1 MIKKGLFLLLLT
13 LLHPP
18 RVQAAVELSGNF
30 AFGSIQSFGELISYL
45 VPTAF
50 IIGGIILAFFFFTAA
65 FDMIISQGDKNA
77 VSAAREKIVHAII
90 GFVLLILSFVI
101 VRYLPYFLFGEQPFW
116 FF

>member
-1 MIKKGLFLLLLT
+1 MKKTSLLLALVT
-13 LLHPP
+13 LLCPT

-30 AFGSIQSFGELISYL
+30 AFGSVKSFGELISYL

-50 IIGGIILAFFFFTAA
+50 IVAGIMLAFFFFTAS

-77 VSAAREKIVHAII
+77 TAAAREKIVHAII
-90 GFVLLILSFVI
+90 GFILLVLSFII
-101 VRYLPYFLFGEQPFW
+101 VRYLPYFLLGEQPFW

>member
-1 MIKKGLFLLLLT
+1 MLLLF
-13 LLHPP
+13 PA
-18 RVQAAVELSGNF
+18 RAQAAVELSGNF
-30 AFGSIQSFGELISYL
+30 AFGGIQSFGELISYL

-50 IIGGIILAFFFFTAA
+50 IIAGIMVAYFFFTAT

-77 VSAAREKIVHAII
+77 VSAARDKIIHAII
-90 GFVLLILSFVI
+90 GLVLLVLSFVI